1 MPPRASMAVLYPAIS
16 LMLWGTQLLNSLSSQ
31 MAPSSVSVK
40 ILLSSLIV
48 WSKVYP
54 STSRK
59 LVHRHEDGSVA
70 LSRRVV
76 ERDKLPYEIIV
87 VLIRRLSDKR
97 RTLVNMTSLALSCLN
112 NVSNL
117 VKHASSSKALKLNCE
132 VALSNVHMPKLLP
145 LWAEVSS
152 RMEMQ

>member
-1 MPPRASMAVLYPAIS
+1 MAVLYPAIS

-87 VLIRRLSDKR
+87 VLIRQIVRQTTYLSEYDFFGSQ
-97 RTLVNMTSLALSCLN
+97 LPEQCL
-112 NVSNL
+112 
-117 VKHASSSKALKLNCE
+117 
-132 VALSNVHMPKLLP
+132 
-145 LWAEVSS
+145 
-152 RMEMQ
+152 